1 MAHTSR
7 RRFLKGLGAA
17 LASAG
22 VVAGSSA
29 LSTTTAAAYHNQ
41 STGERV
47 EIEQGALATLVVEQL
62 QEWVAVGRSFTAYD
76 VTRALRAHHAGIDIG
91 HAAVRVVVHHR
102 MTPLVAHHLYRQHHA
117 SFATGPA
124 IRYVPA

>member
-1 MAHTSR
+1 MTHTSR
-7 RRFLKGLGAA
+7 RRFLKGLGTA

-22 VVAGSSA
+22 IVAGSSA
-29 LSTTTAAAYHNQ
+29 LDSTTAAANHNRG
-41 STGERV
+41 TGERV
-47 EIEQGALATLVVEQL
+47 EVEQQALATLVVEQL

-76 VTRALRAHHAGIDIG
+76 VTRALRAHHAGIDIE

-102 MTPLVAHHLYRQHHA
+102 LTPLVARQLYRQQQVM
-117 SFATGPA
+117 FATGPA

>member
-7 RRFLKGLGAA
+7 RRFLKGVGAA

-29 LSTTTAAAYHNQ
+29 LSTTTAAAHHNQ
-41 STGERV
+41 TIGERV

-91 HAAVRVVVHHR
+91 HAAVRVVVYHR
-102 MTPLVAHHLYRQHHA
+102 MTPLLARQLYRQQHA
-117 SFATGPA
+117 AFATGPA
-124 IRYVPA
+124 LRYVPA

>member
-7 RRFLKGLGAA
+7 RRFLQGLGAA

-22 VVAGSSA
+22 GVASSRA
-29 LSTTTAAAYHNQ
+29 LSTTMVGAYHNQ
-41 STGERV
+41 GERM
-47 EIEQGALATLVVEQL
+47 EIEQAALATLVVEQV

-76 VTRALRAHHAGIDIG
+76 VTRALRAHHAGIDIR
-91 HAAVRVVVHHR
+91 HAVVRVVVHHR
-102 MTPLVAHHLYRQHHA
+102 MTPLLAHQLYRQHHA

-124 IRYVPA
+124 IRYMPA